1 MSERRW
7 DFVVQDARARRRR
20 GTVAWCDT
28 LPSTL
33 APPSPPAEFAIFVLA
48 SRARIADAPERV
60 AICSPGA
67 AKIRP
72 LADPP
77 PQHLPATVEAL
88 TLPPYRM
95 AALAAGRIVTAV
107 KGLIE
112 PGEVFARGSDH
123 PRLDLLA
130 LALLDAA
137 DADERAPYI
146 ALLRRAFGVPP
157 GADPLEELGKRLVPD
172 DPSQRPPARA
182 PGVLRL
188 AKALRRLRAG
198 QPPEQTLEQYRDDL
212 EFLKLF
218 DESET
223 WSPGALERLIDDVMG
238 EPAPRPAKKRPSRHA
253 KPAKAP
259 PNIVPLRRRPDDAPP
274 AGDA

>member
-20 GTVAWCDT
+20 GTVAWCGA
-28 LPSTL
+28 LPSPL
-33 APPSPPAEFAIFVLA
+33 ESPSPPAEFAIFVLA
-48 SRARIADAPERV
+48 SRTRIAAVPERV
-60 AICSPGA
+60 AVCAPGA
-67 AKIRP
+67 VKIRP

-77 PQHLPATVEAL
+77 PQHLPASVEAL

-95 AALAAGRIVTAV
+95 AAYAAGRIVTAV

-112 PGEVFARGSDH
+112 PGEVFAPGNDH

-137 DADERAPYI
+137 DADARAPYV

-157 GADPLEELGKRLVPD
+157 GAGPLEELGKRLMPE
-172 DPSQRPPARA
+172 DPAQRPPARA

-198 QPPEQTLEQYRDDL
+198 QPPEQALEQYRDDL

-218 DESET
+218 DASEP
-223 WSPGALERLIDDVMG
+223 WSPDALERLIDDVIG
-238 EPAPRPAKKRPSRHA
+238 EPAPRPATKRPSRRPRNT
-253 KPAKAP
+253 KTS
-259 PNIVPLRRRPDDAPP
+259 PNIVPIRRQADDAPP
-274 AGDA
+274 AGDK

>member
-7 DFVVQDARARRRR
+7 DFVVQDARSRRRR
-20 GTVAWCDT
+20 GTVAWCDA
-28 LPSTL
+28 LPSPL
-33 APPSPPAEFAIFVLA
+33 EPPSPPAEFAIYMLA
-48 SRARIADAPERV
+48 SRARVTSAPERTAV
-60 AICSPGA
+60 CSPGT

-72 LADPP
+72 LAAPP
-77 PQHLPATVEAL
+77 PQHLPASVEAL

-95 AALAAGRIVTAV
+95 AAYAAGRIVTAV
-107 KGLIE
+107 SGLIE
-112 PGEVFARGSDH
+112 PPEVFAPGSDH
-123 PRLDLLA
+123 PRLDRLA

-146 ALLRRAFGVPP
+146 ALLRREFGVPP
-157 GADPLEELGKRLVPD
+157 GADPFEELGKRLVPEE
-172 DPSQRPPARA
+172 PSQRPPARA

-212 EFLKLF
+212 AFLKLF
-218 DESET
+218 DESEQ
-223 WSPGALERLIDDVMG
+223 WSPDALERLIDDVLG
-238 EPAPRPAKKRPSRHA
+238 EPAPRPTRKRSPKR

-259 PNIVPLRRRPDDAPP
+259 ANVVPLRRDQGATPP